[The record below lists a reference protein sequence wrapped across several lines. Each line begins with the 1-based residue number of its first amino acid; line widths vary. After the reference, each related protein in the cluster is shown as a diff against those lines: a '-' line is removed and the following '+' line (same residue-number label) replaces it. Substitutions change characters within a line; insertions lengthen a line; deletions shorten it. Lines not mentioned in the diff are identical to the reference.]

1 MPRPRVLLADDHA
14 MVLAGLSS
22 LVEREFD
29 LVGTARDGRE
39 LVELSARLVPDV
51 VVADISMPLLN
62 GLDAVRRLKKTSPSV
77 KVVFLTMH
85 GDIDFATEAFRAGA
99 SWILAQALR
108 GRGAVDGD
116 SRGTSGA
123 GLHHALDREGTA
135 CVAHGV
141 SRGVERG
148 TLRPDTSPARG
159 PSAYRRGSNDQ
170 GNRGRSQCVAPHR
183 GISQDQPREGSGA
196 QDHGRAHAL
205 RHPERNGAL
214 VGPRPW
220 GHSW

>member
-1 MPRPRVLLADDHA
+1 VLLADDHA

-99 SWILAQALR
+99 SGYLLKHSAAEELSTAIHEALQGRVYITPLIAKGLLASLMEHPGASNEDRSDLTPRQREVLQLIAEGRAIKEIAAVLNVSPRTVEFHKTNLVKAL
-108 GRGAVDGD
+108 
-116 SRGTSGA
+116 
-123 GLHHALDREGTA
+123 GLRTTA
-135 CVAHGV
+135 ELTHYAI
-141 SRGVERG
+141 
-148 TLRPDTSPARG
+148 
-159 PSAYRRGSNDQ
+159 RRGMVS
-170 GNRGRSQCVAPHR
+170 S
-183 GISQDQPREGSGA
+183 
-196 QDHGRAHAL
+196 
-205 RHPERNGAL
+205 
-214 VGPRPW
+214 
-220 GHSW
+220 